1 MVESKQSGV
10 YAIRN
15 LVNGKRYIGSATRC
29 FRERWRSH
37 RCDLKAGRHHSARL
51 QHSWNKHG
59 EASFVFEVVE
69 LCASGHCI
77 DVEQVLMN
85 FYDAT
90 NPDHGY
96 NICKNAGNC
105 VGHKFSD
112 ESRAKMSRSQTG
124 KKRTAESVAKSAAG
138 NRGKKRTA
146 EQIARLSAS
155 LVGRKL
161 PDDFG
166 ARISAGKQ
174 NVSQETRDKLS
185 AAHRGRKQSAETKA
199 KRSATMLA
207 KKRSAESVAKLAE
220 SRRGG
225 DSAVAWF

>member
-51 QHSWNKHG
+51 QYSWNKHG
-59 EASFVFEVVE
+59 ESNFVFEVVE
-69 LCASGHCI
+69 LCVSGHCI
-77 DVEQVLMN
+77 DVEQVLMD

-112 ESRAKMSRSQTG
+112 ESRAKMSRSQAG
-124 KKRTAESVAKSAAG
+124 KKRTAESISKSAAG
-138 NRGKKRTA
+138 NRGKKRSPEVLA
-146 EQIARLSAS
+146 AMSERRR
-155 LVGRKL
+155 GRKM
-161 PDDFG
+161 PDGFG
-166 ARISAGKQ
+166 EKVSKAKKNPSA
-174 NVSQETRDKLS
+174 ETRLRMS
-185 AAHRGRKQSAETKA
+185 ESHRGRKQSAETKA

-207 KKRSAESVAKLAE
+207 KRRIPESVAKPTE
-220 SRRGG
+220 SRRGE
-225 DSAVAWF
+225 DSSVA